1 MVDLLQERAR
11 DKASI
16 SDKEMVALELASP
29 ESHRPYVYYA
39 AEPLCRR
46 PHCHDLCMQWSPGTH
61 NLAGRLICCS
71 HDNVTCKTE
80 ACLFGCEGYGVRPVY
95 WLTAERGAT
104 CTAA

>member
-29 ESHRPYVYYA
+29 QSYRPYNHHA

-46 PHCHDLCMQWSPGTH
+46 PHCHDLCMQWTPGMH
-61 NLAGRLICCS
+61 NLAGRLICCN
-71 HDNVTCKTE
+71 HDNVPCKTE
-80 ACLFGCEGYGVRPVY
+80 ACLFGCKGYGVRPVY
-95 WLTAERGAT
+95 WLTAKRGAT